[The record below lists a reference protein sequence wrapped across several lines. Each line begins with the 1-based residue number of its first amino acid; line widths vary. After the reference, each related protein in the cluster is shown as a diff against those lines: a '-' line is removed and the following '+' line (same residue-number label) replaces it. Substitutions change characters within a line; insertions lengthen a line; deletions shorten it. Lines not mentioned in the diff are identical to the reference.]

1 MPYGQKLV
9 GKREVM
15 PWLIA
20 GAASEKEPK
29 IINDVAANDWGVF
42 EYVGTATRELI
53 EFAEFKDGRSHR
65 TRAALSVI
73 SIKSHNDSYITSTGR
88 VR

>member
-1 MPYGQKLV
+1 
-9 GKREVM
+9 M

-53 EFAEFKDGRSHR
+53 EFAESQGWPFPQDPSSLVGHKYKV
-65 TRAALSVI
+65 AQ
-73 SIKSHNDSYITSTGR
+73 
-88 VR
+88 